1 MTSNSLNVIGPLNE
15 MLNRHMANQG
25 TTFEEIVRVRRKDVG
40 VSGES
45 VSVSWNAGLTQLV
58 TDD

>member
-1 MTSNSLNVIGPLNE
+1 